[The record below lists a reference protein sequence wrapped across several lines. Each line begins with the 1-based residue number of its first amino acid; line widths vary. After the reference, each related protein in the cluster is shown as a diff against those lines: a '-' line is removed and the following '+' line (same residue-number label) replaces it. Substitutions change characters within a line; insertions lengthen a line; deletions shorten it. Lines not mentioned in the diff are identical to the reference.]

1 MDALGS
7 ILFTLFLLLGI
18 YVFFYEAVMALI
30 RRVQYGDPVP
40 VGAPPPEVVANHAR
54 EEEMIAQIG
63 ARRREQRHVGVQQRL
78 QEEFLRWEQ
87 FNDLRHG
94 SVGRRTGG
102 GRPAFA
108 PQPALSA
115 AELERRRVVQEQDS
129 EYQRALEADSELRR
143 QEHLL
148 KQEEAARLA
157 QEAEARA
164 REQEQM
170 AAERL
175 RKEQLREQRIHLFGC
190 LPKEPEATSGDEGPD
205 VVDIAIRFPD
215 GCRISRRFYSSDKL
229 ADVRCFI
236 EGARP
241 DITENYRV
249 VCAGITKSALGPLD
263 ATLDALGLNPRA
275 LLIVDEP
282 DL

>member
-1 MDALGS
+1 MREEKRNMPRESVIPVFSRFSPGLVPMISLTSCFSPFFCGSFVVWHFCWFILFRRMDALGS

-143 QEHLL
+143 QEHQL

-164 REQEQM
+164 REQEQ
-170 AAERL
+170 
-175 RKEQLREQRIHLFGC
+175 
-190 LPKEPEATSGDEGPD
+190 
-205 VVDIAIRFPD
+205 
-215 GCRISRRFYSSDKL
+215 
-229 ADVRCFI
+229 
-236 EGARP
+236 
-241 DITENYRV
+241 
-249 VCAGITKSALGPLD
+249 
-263 ATLDALGLNPRA
+263 
-275 LLIVDEP
+275 
-282 DL
+282 